1 MAVSHLYYWRGSAL
15 APAIVV
21 SRYRIAGVALPLAN
35 LIQIYYSSLLTDP
48 RDKVYAL
55 LGLASGVGESG
66 LTADYNKSNI
76 EVLFHVAVSLYATWV
91 KSGKYRV
98 VNALIDLE

>member
-1 MAVSHLYYWRGSAL
+1 
-15 APAIVV
+15 
-21 SRYRIAGVALPLAN
+21 
-35 LIQIYYSSLLTDP
+35 
-48 RDKVYAL
+48 
-55 LGLASGVGESG
+55 LASGVGESG